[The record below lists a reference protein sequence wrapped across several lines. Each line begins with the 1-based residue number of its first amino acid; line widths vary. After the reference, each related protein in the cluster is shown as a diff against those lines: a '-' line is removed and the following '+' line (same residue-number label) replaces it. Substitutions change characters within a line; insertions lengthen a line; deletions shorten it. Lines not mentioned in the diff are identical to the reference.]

1 MWPEPSPPPS
11 PPTPR
16 LSDSRVVRASLA
28 IALAATLVAL
38 VLTGALIA
46 AEHFRADLHNRTNL
60 ALAGICA
67 VVLLAELIDQV
78 TRLLGWGFRRP
89 PAAVLTAHTPLTWA
103 PPPPPPPEPP
113 ALAPVVP
120 LRREKTRRSDRTPDE
135 VRRVQAALIL
145 GPTAAPPAPAPAPRP
160 SRRDRE
166 PRQHRRPVVPR
177 QPRRDRE
184 PRPARQPKGLMVG
197 WSHAEHDGRVA
208 MWVRGTAAGTQIVE
222 GPDLDAVEVEVDS
235 RLREAVV
242 RGQHL
247 EIVFG
252 RDLRGLA
259 RVWAEQKGEGR

>member
-38 VLTGALIA
+38 VVTGALIA
-46 AEHFRADLHNRTNL
+46 AEHFSSQLHNRTNL

-145 GPTAAPPAPAPAPRP
+145 GPTAAPPAPPPAPRP

-166 PRQHRRPVVPR
+166 PHQHRRHVVPR
-177 QPRRDRE
+177 RPRRE

-197 WSHAEHDGRVA
+197 WSHAELNGRVA
-208 MWVRGTAAGTQIVE
+208 MWLRGPAAGTQIVE
-222 GPDLDAVEVEVDS
+222 GDDLDAVEVEVDA

-242 RGQHL
+242 RDQHA
-247 EIVFG
+247 EIVTG
-252 RDLRGLA
+252 RDLRALA
-259 RVWAEQKGEGR
+259 RAWAERKGEGR

>member
-16 LSDSRVVRASLA
+16 LRDSRVVRASLA

-145 GPTAAPPAPAPAPRP
+145 GPTAAPPAPPPAPRP

-166 PRQHRRPVVPR
+166 PRPHRRHVVPR
-177 QPRRDRE
+177 PERRRE
-184 PRPARQPKGLMVG
+184 PRPSRQPKGLVVG
-197 WSHAEHDGRVA
+197 WTHAEQDGRVA
-208 MWVRGTAAGTQIVE
+208 MWLRGTAGTRCVE
-222 GPDLDAVEVEVDS
+222 GDDLDAVEAEVDG

-247 EIVFG
+247 EIVTG
-252 RDLRGLA
+252 RDLRALA
-259 RVWAEQKGEGR
+259 RAWAEMKGADR